1 MRQRILCVAIISFIF
16 AFGWPLSVS
25 AEGKT
30 KALSLKVGKYEP
42 TDDIDDMG
50 LDGDLYLAIS
60 YNVYF
65 SPNFAL
71 EIGLGRFEAE
81 GTFSGFDPFIL
92 GSFSEKDELSVIPLT
107 INAKGILPLQWG
119 ELYGGGGLGIYL
131 VDFDANLSSSTLGSA
146 SLSDSD
152 TVLGFQLLAG
162 ILFNITE
169 KVYLGIEGQY
179 IITGDAQASGIVFGV
194 PITIEGNVNGY
205 TISGIVGFRF

>member
-1 MRQRILCVAIISFIF
+1 MI
-16 AFGWPLSVS
+16 
-25 AEGKT
+25 
-30 KALSLKVGKYEP
+30 
-42 TDDIDDMG
+42 
-50 LDGDLYLAIS
+50 
-60 YNVYF
+60 
-65 SPNFAL
+65 
-71 EIGLGRFEAE
+71 
-81 GTFSGFDPFIL
+81 PF
-92 GSFSEKDELSVIPLT
+92 T

-131 VDFDANLSSSTLGSA
+131 VDFDANLNSSTLGSA